1 MRDIEGPLRTSKEL
15 RPAGFQF
22 CIIVMGDV
30 RFPANEISR
39 RHGIAYFSD
48 RLFLAVRTTVT
59 QNGFPRRPPRRRSAS
74 Q

>member
-39 RHGIAYFSD
+39 RHGIAHFSGH
-48 RLFLAVRTTVT
+48 LFLAVQTTVM
-59 QNGFPRRPPRRRSAS
+59 QNGFRQRPPRRRSATA
-74 Q
+74 